1 MRLVGMNKAMLGIG
15 AVLLL
20 IFAVLSFYFYR
31 QYRKSQSE
39 LKNLS
44 QRSQNES
51 KYLVSLVSKLIELPA
66 GETPTVGTVA
76 DKSELPNQ
84 PFYKNAQNGDKI
96 LLYDKAKK
104 AILYR
109 PRTNKIIEVS
119 PFYVNP
125 SPVSSA
131 SAIITPSGKIIFNT
145 VTPAEPTAKKISVA
159 IYNGTKTAGLATSTE
174 NEIEAK
180 VASIEVVDKANSNN
194 DYTKTIIIDLS
205 NKNKKT
211 AEEIVKIL
219 GGTIESKVPEG
230 ERIPEADI
238 LVIIGK

>member
-1 MRLVGMNKAMLGIG
+1 MGMRKTILITGGI
-15 AVLLL
+15 LLL
-20 IFAVLSFYFYR
+20 MFASLSVYFYG
-31 QYRKSQSE
+31 QYRRSQSKI
-39 LKNLS
+39 KNLE
-44 QRSQNES
+44 QRTSNEA
-51 KYLVSLVSKLIELPA
+51 KYLVPLVSKLIELPE
-66 GETPTVGTVA
+66 GETPAVGTVI
-76 DKSELPNQ
+76 DKSELQNQ

-125 SPVSSA
+125 TPVSSA
-131 SAIITPSGKIIFNT
+131 SAVITPSGKIIFNT